1 MNSDDVNNNANGKES
16 GKAAPISKRGLADTL
31 LTFGKKTFATGLAVA
46 TEAGKTAN
54 EEDESSRSIS
64 TAILFLFLL
73 PFKIPFV
80 AKAMS
85 AAVPKIKALVD
96 KLPRG
101 VFHRKMWDY
110 YGKHPDRLHGKR
122 AVFNTVNGF
131 LGFLVL
137 LLVGCVGAVL
147 VLIQG
152 CMAGLSGDE
161 GAMASTQSDAK
172 WFIVIFVACGVVYLL
187 DLLFTAY
194 QSVGIIRIRSCSKED
209 EEDVKSVVLATSAFI
224 LNIAILV
231 LLVVGLAIAGARG

>member
-1 MNSDDVNNNANGKES
+1 MNSDNMNNNADNGKS
-16 GKAAPISKRGLADTL
+16 SPTGKGDLADTL

-64 TAILFLFLL
+64 TAILFLFLF

-80 AKAMS
+80 AKAM
-85 AAVPKIKALVD
+85 AAAAPKIKRFVD

-101 VFHRKMWDY
+101 VFHRRMWDY